1 MTGLDKGDR
10 KMKMQGV
17 LKDDISMDVG
27 KHFTVVDYKAEK
39 IQKELDEHRQ
49 LLERESRTTVGAV
62 KRLIQKVSTLNV
74 NETFRARP
82 NSGSLGS
89 HRLPSRRIRSG
100 LRKSNAVRQN
110 SNLSGDQL

>member
-1 MTGLDKGDR
+1 M
-10 KMKMQGV
+10 
-17 LKDDISMDVG
+17 
-27 KHFTVVDYKAEK
+27 VDYKAEK
-39 IQKELDEHRQ
+39 IQKELDEHRE

-89 HRLPSRRIRSG
+89 QKMPSRRIRSG
-100 LRKSNAVRQN
+100 VRKSNAVRRD
-110 SNLSGDQL
+110 SNLSGDQF